1 MAFKVIIDGKP
12 CSGKTTLSRALETA
26 LPEEYGIS
34 ALDAKAYAME
44 KGSFS
49 LLLRK
54 FTDGEVDTYKALA
67 YSAVSTSLFGS
78 SARAFL
84 NMSEV

>member
-12 CSGKTTLSRALETA
+12 CSGKTTLSRALENV

-44 KGSFS
+44 KGSF
-49 LLLRK
+49 
-54 FTDGEVDTYKALA
+54 
-67 YSAVSTSLFGS
+67 
-78 SARAFL
+78 
-84 NMSEV
+84 